1 MEADSIKGKCG
12 ITRGRRECFVESGF
26 VFQRLLGMAYEMAV
40 SAFQR
45 FFFFF
50 VTSVPLI
57 KMGQAIW
64 CFASVL
70 ESLQLAEL
78 THSYKASKYKQI
90 NNLLIKYV
98 DPKKKK
104 IY

>member
-45 FFFFF
+45 FFFF
-50 VTSVPLI
+50 L
-57 KMGQAIW
+57 
-64 CFASVL
+64 
-70 ESLQLAEL
+70 
-78 THSYKASKYKQI
+78 
-90 NNLLIKYV
+90 
-98 DPKKKK
+98 
-104 IY
+104 